1 MQHWHGACA
10 ECAHCRL
17 VEALTIEAEALG
29 SVVTATELDGVGTEF
44 AQAPPLLGAVLC
56 GERAGGESVTGGDAV
71 GEEVSNREVG
81 VEVSGVLGKL
91 AGERQGFLLE
101 KPISVAALLPFG
113 EVLGADVFASENGGH
128 DGLNLGKGV
137 EPGGEAFGLLAVV
150 EAAVQL
156 VADVA
161 GEAGDFAGA
170 GGVHTGLLRA
180 ES

>member
-1 MQHWHGACA
+1 VETLGDFLFR
-10 ECAHCRL
+10 RL
-17 VEALTIEAEALG
+17 VVAGEAIAIEAEALG
-29 SVVTATELDGVGTEF
+29 SVVTATELDGVSTELP
-44 AQAPPLLGAVLC
+44 QAPPLLGAVLC

-91 AGERQGFLLE
+91 PGERQGFLLE
-101 KPISVAALLPFG
+101 EPISVAALPPLG
-113 EVLGADVFASENGGH
+113 EVLGAYGFTGENGGH

-137 EPGGEAFGLLAVV
+137 EPGGQVFGLLAVV

-156 VADVA
+156 VADAA

-170 GGVHTGLLRA
+170 SGVHTELLRA